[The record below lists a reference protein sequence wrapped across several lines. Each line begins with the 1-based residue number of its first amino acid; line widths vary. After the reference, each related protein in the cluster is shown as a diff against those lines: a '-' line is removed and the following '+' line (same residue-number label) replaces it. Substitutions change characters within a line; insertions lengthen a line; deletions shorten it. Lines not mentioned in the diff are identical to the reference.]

1 MGLSK
6 KGRSSPTAKFTIII
20 ILAASLCC
28 LANLLTG
35 RTVWMDT
42 PELVTSSYDSQTS
55 SSPGRYAVAS
65 FAEGADHL

>member
-6 KGRSSPTAKFTIII
+6 KGRSSPTAKFPIII
-20 ILAASLCC
+20 TLAASLCC

-35 RTVWMDT
+35 RTVWIDT

-55 SSPGRYAVAS
+55 SPGRYAVAS
-65 FAEGADHL
+65 FVEGADHL